1 MQFTEYQ
8 KAAQGTDQVPLVDET
23 DFRAVLLPLLG
34 LAGEVGSLQTQ
45 FKRHL
50 RDGEKFI
57 GFKQKI
63 EEELGDILWNVANVA
78 TKANIDLNA
87 VALNNLK
94 KIRDR
99 WHDQSSPL
107 TGIKLFDSDLD
118 VIEQFPRSF
127 VVDVTSAVASGD
139 DDFPTVQLY
148 WNRQPFGAKL
158 TDNSVEDDG
167 SRLHD
172 VFHLA
177 FLAKLGWSPV
187 LRSKNFF
194 NCKRRSLKRVDE
206 IEDGGRAAVIEEAV
220 SALIFVKAK
229 EAGFYEVIRTVEYGV
244 LRLIK
249 DLTLH
254 LEISILPLKQWE
266 VAILAACDIWRSVR
280 KNGNGQIVCDLNL
293 RTIEFIAAQRHD

>member
-1 MQFTEYQ
+1 MQFAEYQ

-23 DFRAVLLPLLG
+23 DFRSLLLPLLG

-78 TKANIDLNA
+78 TKADIDLDA
-87 VALNNLK
+87 VASNNLK

-99 WHDQSSPL
+99 WHDQSSPIS
-107 TGIKLFDSDLD
+107 GIKLFDSTLD
-118 VIEQFPRSF
+118 ASEQFPRTF
-127 VVDVTSAVASGD
+127 AIDVTSAIASD
-139 DDFPTVQLY
+139 ADDFPTVQLY
-148 WNRQPFGAKL
+148 WKGQPFGARL

-167 SRLHD
+167 YRLHD

-187 LRSKNFF
+187 LRNKNFF
-194 NCKRRSLKRVDE
+194 NCKRRSVKRIDD

-229 EAGFYEVIRTVEYGV
+229 EAGFYEVIRTVEYAV

-266 VAILAACDIWRSVR
+266 VAILAACDIWRLVR
-280 KNGNGQIVCDLNL
+280 KNGDGQIVCDLNH
-293 RTIEFIAAQRHD
+293 RTIEFIPVQRQD